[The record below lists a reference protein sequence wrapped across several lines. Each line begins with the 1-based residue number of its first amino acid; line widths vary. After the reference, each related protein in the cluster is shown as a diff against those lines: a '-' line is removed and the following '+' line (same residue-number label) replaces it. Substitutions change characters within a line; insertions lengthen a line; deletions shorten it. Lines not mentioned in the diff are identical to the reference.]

1 MRGERKGNAK
11 RREVN
16 GGEGEKNFVG
26 EREKEIYRAVRLA
39 GNYMAFV
46 SDGAFNDLST
56 SKSL

>member
-1 MRGERKGNAK
+1 MYGERKGNMK
-11 RREVN
+11 RREVK
-16 GGEGEKNFVG
+16 GGNEGKKAG
-26 EREKEIYRAVRLA
+26 EREKETSRAARLA